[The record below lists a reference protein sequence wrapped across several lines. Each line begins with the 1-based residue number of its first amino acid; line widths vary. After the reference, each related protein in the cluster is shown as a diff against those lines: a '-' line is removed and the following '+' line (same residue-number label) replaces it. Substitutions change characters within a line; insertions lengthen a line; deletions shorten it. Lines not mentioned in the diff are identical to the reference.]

1 MREKGG
7 RDQMDLDPDAMKRR
21 MVDLLNDPRAEEIV
35 IRENYGRDGAGE
47 IGAIARNLRL
57 HFKQYGKGTNTT
69 LVASKVPLP
78 DYRAD
83 LDGRRRAEHEVDMS
97 ASTMDIVTKAL
108 RNTPSVEDLNTNLHG
123 LTHSPTKRQRGD
135 AANDKGKG
143 AAATHAPLARDA
155 AVDAAVAEAEA
166 KRRAS
171 PRVIAAEATRA
182 RLPAFNKRDE
192 LLAAVDGAQV
202 LVVSGETGCGK
213 TTQLPQFV
221 LERALAGGD
230 ASVTGILCTQP
241 RRISAISV
249 AARVAQERGE
259 DLGESVGYQI
269 RLEAK
274 RSKRTRLLFCT
285 TGVLLRRLAT
295 EPTLASVSH
304 VFVDEIHERGMNE
317 DFLLV
322 VLRDLLPKRPDL
334 KVVLM
339 SATLDAESFAKYFD
353 GAPLCHIPGFTY
365 PVEELFLEDALEAF
379 RGNLAVPPPD
389 NGHGGGGT
397 WGGRRKRFGRQ
408 NNAPA
413 LGYNPDEDDGDEG
426 AEGAEGA
433 DEDDP
438 SWACLSRGTQES
450 LRHWRR
456 RCALDDKVDV
466 DLVKNLVAEIVADRG
481 ARRRG
486 FRRRDP
492 RLSHRLGR
500 DHQAQRPDASGSNPR
515 GSTPVR
521 GFAPAR
527 RDAHGEPTRDFRQT
541 ATRRSQDHPLHQHRR
556 DVHHDRR
563 HHARRRLRQGEG
575 EDLRRAQQPR
585 VFEAGVD
592 QQGVGAPAAVRLF
605 LFPYGRLV

>member
-135 AANDKGKG
+135 AANYKGKG

-171 PRVIAAEATRA
+171 PRVIAAEAQRA
-182 RLPAFNKRDE
+182 RLPAFDKRDE

-466 DLVKNLVAEIVADRG
+466 DLVKNLVAEIVADPAPDGEDSDG
-481 ARRRG
+481 AILVFLTGWDEITKLNDLMRADRILG
-486 FRRRDP
+486 DP
-492 RLSHRLGR
+492 RQCVVL
-500 DHQAQRPDASGSNPR
+500 
-515 GSTPVR
+515 
-521 GFAPAR
+521 
-527 RDAHGEPTRDFRQT
+527 
-541 ATRRSQDHPLHQHRR
+541 PLHGAMPTANQREIFDKPPPGVRKIILSTNIAETSITIDDITHVVDCGKAKEKTYDALNNLACLKPAWISKASAHQRR
-556 DVHHDRR
+556 YAYFYFRTGD
-563 HHARRRLRQGEG
+563 
-575 EDLRRAQQPR
+575 
-585 VFEAGVD
+585 
-592 QQGVGAPAAVRLF
+592 
-605 LFPYGRLV
+605 